1 MRTQMTLIEAQWNVL
16 DAPVG
21 DGSKILVFGDDGNI
35 DILIPV
41 GPEVAQRIAA
51 KLTSKIAVPSLVPA
65 NVHDLRDLQNG
76 GDGNGSGRG

>member
-41 GPEVAQRIAA
+41 EPEVARRLAA
-51 KLTSKIAVPSLVPA
+51 KLTSKIVVADSVPA
-65 NVHDLRDLQNG
+65 GVTDLNVLRNG
-76 GDGNGSGRG
+76 GDGNGR